1 MGGWEGEFLVSRFM
15 EPLHVAETTIPKVL
29 SADYRPP
36 PRWAQSTLGIVV
48 SSRDPQ
54 AHDALAELCT
64 HNALRRSHPLAQHV

>member
-36 PRWAQSTLGIVV
+36 
-48 SSRDPQ
+48 
-54 AHDALAELCT
+54 LAGRRAPWEL
-64 HNALRRSHPLAQHV
+64 